1 MSGEKLLTAD
11 LFLQWFSK
19 TLNLR
24 FLNYDGLHFT
34 ALGLFLLSRFKNNN
48 QTLLVLLEDDAS
60 ARALYEFCC
69 CFDPGFV
76 YYFPKTHKAIS
87 HIQGFV
93 PEYKRYQTESYYALS
108 IKKPRLFISS
118 LSGVHEKLF
127 PARPNSFNNFLLK
140 ENTKTSRDSLVRVLN
155 KWGYNKNKKTFCPKT
170 FSVRGC
176 IVDVFPITSRYP
188 VRVEF
193 FDDRIESI
201 RRFNPTSQRTITR
214 TKETTLLPPIQI
226 NKKFISMFDLT
237 DKNTKKLFVKSKNNL
252 FSITENDPSSNTE
265 KIICS
270 LIEKNKIRSFLKE
283 TTHYKKIFVF
293 CNNRKQIKKVK
304 NILPPSA
311 TLVSG
316 NIPSSIVL
324 PKHRLCFLSFSCLSG
339 SSPEI
344 TSRWETGYGPGT
356 YGQGEEARL
365 KDLVPGDFLT
375 HKNFGVGQYQG
386 LKIITAK
393 EKKQECLKITYS
405 DNGVLYLPTEHLT
418 MIYKY
423 QHNGEGSVRM
433 STLGKSGWLRQ
444 KRRAK
449 QMAKGV
455 IKELIKTQ
463 TLRSLPRGFVYGHND
478 DLYKTLKESFP
489 YKETPDQKNAILNVV
504 QDMEK
509 ETPVDRLICGDVG
522 YGKTEVALRAIIK
535 SVSSNKTV
543 LFLAPTTLLADQHYI
558 LSKERLGPL
567 GVEIELLSR
576 FKTKTEQKKIIEKL
590 SNGFID
596 LLVGT
601 HRLLS
606 PDVIVPRLGL
616 LIVDEEQRFGVR
628 HKEIIK
634 KTRPN
639 IDIITLSATPI
650 PRTLQQSLVGIK
662 NISKIQTPPKLRK
675 PIETIVSYF
684 NWEAV
689 RFSVEREISRS
700 GQIYFLH
707 NDIDSMPFFHEKLSL
722 FFPLLSIGIAH
733 GKMKTKDLEPTV
745 LSFFAGDIDILLCTT
760 IIESGLDVANANTII
775 INNAQNFGLSQLY
788 QIRGRVGRSPKQA
801 YSLLF
806 VPAGLSIN
814 TTAFKRLKAMETYTQ
829 LGSGYDIAKKD
840 LELRGAGSMFGYE
853 QSGHLSFIGFE
864 MYCDLLKEAS
874 DEALGKH
881 EGKKKAPS
889 VHFGGHSLL
898 SSEYVPAEDD
908 RLYFYQ
914 RLSEAENTSQI
925 KDILSELK
933 DRFGRLPGPASS
945 LFRVAQMRVSLVG
958 SSVQT
963 LKITSSLCS
972 VVLCSFFPFSSVK
985 SIKEKISAKKPS
997 SKIKEKDGDIIIS
1010 VSVSNISASLKTAR
1024 YFINLFRV

>member
-1 MSGEKLLTAD
+1 MSGQKLLTAD

-24 FLNYDGLHFT
+24 FLNYSGLHIT

-48 QTLLVLLEDDAS
+48 QTLLVLLEDEAS
-60 ARALYEFCC
+60 SKALYEFCW
-69 CFDPGFV
+69 CFYPEFI
-76 YYFPKTHKAIS
+76 YYFPKTQKSIS

-93 PEYKRYQTESYYALS
+93 PEYKRHQTESYYALS
-108 IKKPRLFISS
+108 VKKPRLFICS
-118 LSGVHEKLF
+118 LSGVYEKLF
-127 PARPNSFNNFLLK
+127 PAGQNNFNDFLLK
-140 ENTKTSRDSLVRVLN
+140 EKTKISRESLVRVLN
-155 KWGYNKNKKTFCPKT
+155 KWGYNKNEKTICPKT
-170 FSVRGC
+170 YSVRGC
-176 IVDVFPITSRYP
+176 IVDVFPITSRHP
-188 VRVEF
+188 IRVEF
-193 FDDRIESI
+193 FNDTIESI
-201 RRFNPTSQRTITR
+201 RIFNPTSQRTITK
-214 TKETTLLPPIQI
+214 TKEITLLPPIQT
-226 NKKFISMFDLT
+226 NKKLISMFDLT
-237 DKNTKKLFVKSKNNL
+237 EKNTKKLFVKSKNNL
-252 FSITENDPSSNTE
+252 FSITENNPNSNTE

-270 LIEKNKIRSFLKE
+270 LIEKNKIRTTLKE
-283 TTHYKKIFVF
+283 KKHYKKIFVF

-304 NILPPSA
+304 KTLPPSA

-316 NIPSSIVL
+316 SIPESIVF
-324 PKHRLCFLSFSCLSG
+324 PEHRLFFLSFSFLSG
-339 SSPEI
+339 VAPE
-344 TSRWETGYGPGT
+344 TASRWETGDSPGT
-356 YGQGEEARL
+356 HGQARVARL

-393 EKKQECLKITYS
+393 EKKQECLKITYADS
-405 DNGVLYLPTEHLT
+405 GVLYLPTEHLT

-423 QHNGEGSVRM
+423 QQSGEGSVRM
-433 STLGKSGWLRQ
+433 SSLGKPGWLRQ

-455 IKELIKTQ
+455 IKDLIKNQ

-478 DLYKTLKESFP
+478 ELYKTLKESFP
-489 YKETPDQKNAILNVV
+489 YKETPDQKKAISSVV

-509 ETPVDRLICGDVG
+509 EMPIDRLICGDVG

-535 SVSSNKTV
+535 AVSSNKTV
-543 LFLAPTTLLADQHYI
+543 FFLAPTTLLADQHYI

-576 FKTKTEQKKIIEKL
+576 FKTKPEQNKILEKL
-590 SNGFID
+590 SGGFID

-616 LIVDEEQRFGVR
+616 LIIDEEQRFGVR

-634 KTRPN
+634 KIRPN

-662 NISKIQTPPKLRK
+662 NISKIDTPPKLRK

-684 NWEAV
+684 NWESV
-689 RFSVEREISRS
+689 RFAVEREISRN

-707 NDIDSMPFFHEKLSL
+707 NDIGSLPFFHKKLSL
-722 FFPLLSIGIAH
+722 MFPFLSIGIAH
-733 GKMKTKDLEPTV
+733 GKMKTITLEPTF
-745 LSFFAGDIDILLCTT
+745 LSFFAGETDLLLCTT

-806 VPAGLSIN
+806 VPDGVSIN
-814 TTAFKRLKAMETYTQ
+814 TVAFKRLKAMETYTQ
-829 LGSGYDIAKKD
+829 LGSGYDIAQRD

-853 QSGHLSFIGFE
+853 QSGHLSFVGFE

-881 EGKKKAPS
+881 EEKTKAPS
-889 VHFGGHSLL
+889 VHFGGHALL

-914 RLSEAENTSQI
+914 RLSEAENASKI
-925 KDILSELK
+925 KDVLSELK

-945 LFRVAQMRVSLVG
+945 LFRIAQMRASLVG

-963 LKITSSLCS
+963 LKIMSSLCS
-972 VVLCSFFPFSSVK
+972 VVLCSFFPFSSIK
-985 SIKEKISAKKPS
+985 SIEDRLSVKKPFY
-997 SKIKEKDGDIIIS
+997 KIKEMDGDITIS
-1010 VSVSNISASLKTAR
+1010 VSVPNISASLKTAR

>member
-1 MSGEKLLTAD
+1 MSGQKLLTAD

-19 TLNLR
+19 TLNLGL
-24 FLNYDGLHFT
+24 LNYNGLHIT

-48 QTLLVLLEDDAS
+48 QTLLVLLEDEAS
-60 ARALYEFCC
+60 SKALYEFCW
-69 CFDPGFV
+69 CFYPEFI
-76 YYFPKTHKAIS
+76 YYFPKTQKSIS

-93 PEYKRYQTESYYALS
+93 PEYKRHQTESYYALS
-108 IKKPRLFISS
+108 VKKPRLFICS
-118 LSGVHEKLF
+118 LSGVYEKLF
-127 PARPNSFNNFLLK
+127 PAGQNNFNDFLLK
-140 ENTKTSRDSLVRVLN
+140 EKTKISRESLVRVLN
-155 KWGYNKNKKTFCPKT
+155 KWGYNKNEKTICPKT
-170 FSVRGC
+170 YSVRGC
-176 IVDVFPITSRYP
+176 IVDVFPITSRHP
-188 VRVEF
+188 IRVEF
-193 FDDRIESI
+193 FNDTIESI
-201 RRFNPTSQRTITR
+201 RIFNPTSQRTITK
-214 TKETTLLPPIQI
+214 TKEITLLPPIQT
-226 NKKFISMFDLT
+226 NKKLISMFDLT
-237 DKNTKKLFVKSKNNL
+237 EKNTKKLFVKSKNNL
-252 FSITENDPSSNTE
+252 FSITENNPNSNTE

-270 LIEKNKIRSFLKE
+270 LIEKNKIRTTLKE
-283 TTHYKKIFVF
+283 KKHYKKIFVF

-304 NILPPSA
+304 KTLPPSA

-316 NIPSSIVL
+316 SIPESIVF
-324 PKHRLCFLSFSCLSG
+324 PEHRLFFLSFSCLSG
-339 SSPEI
+339 FAPE
-344 TSRWETGYGPGT
+344 TASRWETGDSPGT
-356 YGQGEEARL
+356 HGQGRVARL

-393 EKKQECLKITYS
+393 EKKQECLKITYADS
-405 DNGVLYLPTEHLT
+405 GVLYLPTEHLT

-423 QHNGEGSVRM
+423 QQSGEGSVRM
-433 STLGKSGWLRQ
+433 SSLGKPGWLRQ

-455 IKELIKTQ
+455 IKDLIKNQ
-463 TLRSLPRGFVYGHND
+463 VLRSLPRGFVYGHND
-478 DLYKTLKESFP
+478 GLYKALKESFP
-489 YKETPDQKNAILNVV
+489 YKETPDQKKAISSVV

-509 ETPVDRLICGDVG
+509 EMPIDRLICGDVG

-535 SVSSNKTV
+535 AVSSNKTV
-543 LFLAPTTLLADQHYI
+543 FFLAPTTLLADQHYI

-576 FKTKTEQKKIIEKL
+576 FKTKPEQNKILEKL
-590 SNGFID
+590 SGGFID

-616 LIVDEEQRFGVR
+616 LIIDEEQRFGVR

-634 KTRPN
+634 KIRPN

-662 NISKIQTPPKLRK
+662 NISKIDTPPKLRK

-684 NWEAV
+684 NWESV
-689 RFSVEREISRS
+689 RFAVEREISRN

-707 NDIDSMPFFHEKLSL
+707 NDIGSLPFFHKKLSL
-722 FFPLLSIGIAH
+722 MFPFLSIGIAH
-733 GKMKTKDLEPTV
+733 GKMKTKTLEPTV
-745 LSFFAGDIDILLCTT
+745 LSFFAGEIDLLLCTT

-806 VPAGLSIN
+806 VPAGVSIN
-814 TTAFKRLKAMETYTQ
+814 TAAFKRLKAMETYTQ
-829 LGSGYDIAKKD
+829 LGSGYDIAQRD

-853 QSGHLSFIGFE
+853 QSGHLSFVGFE

-881 EGKKKAPS
+881 EEKTKAPS
-889 VHFGGHSLL
+889 VHFGGHALL

-914 RLSEAENTSQI
+914 RLSEAENASKI
-925 KDILSELK
+925 KDVLSELK

-945 LFRVAQMRVSLVG
+945 LFRIAQMRASLVG

-963 LKITSSLCS
+963 LKIMSSLCS
-972 VVLCSFFPFSSVK
+972 VVLCSFFPFSSIK
-985 SIKEKISAKKPS
+985 SIEDRLSVKKPFY
-997 SKIKEKDGDIIIS
+997 KIKEMDGDITIS
-1010 VSVSNISASLKTAR
+1010 VSVPNISASLKTAR

>member
-1 MSGEKLLTAD
+1 MNEQKLLSTD
-11 LFLQWFSK
+11 LFLKWFSK
-19 TLNLR
+19 TLNLG
-24 FLNYDGLHFT
+24 FLNYGGLHIT

-48 QTLLVLLEDDAS
+48 QTLLVLLDDEAFS
-60 ARALYEFCC
+60 KALYEFCY
-69 CFDPGFV
+69 CFYQDFV
-76 YYFPKTHKAIS
+76 YYFPKTQKSIS

-93 PEYKRYQTESYYALS
+93 PEYKRYQTEAYYALS
-108 IKKPRLFISS
+108 VKKPKLFISS

-127 PARPNSFNNFLLK
+127 PARQNTFNSFLLK
-140 ENTKTSRDSLVRVLN
+140 ENTEISRDSLIRVLSR
-155 KWGYNKNKKTFCPKT
+155 WGYNKNEKTVCPKT
-170 FSVRGC
+170 YSVRGC
-176 IVDVFPITSRYP
+176 IVDVFPITSRHP
-188 VRVEF
+188 IRVEF
-193 FDDRIESI
+193 FNDRIESI
-201 RRFNPTSQRTITR
+201 RIFNPTSQRTITKI
-214 TKETTLLPPIQI
+214 KEIALLPPIQT

-252 FSITENDPSSNTE
+252 FSITENNPNSNTE

-270 LIEKNKIRSFLKE
+270 LIEKNKIRTTLKE
-283 TTHYKKIFVF
+283 TKHYKKIFVF

-304 NILPPSA
+304 KTLPPSA

-316 NIPSSIVL
+316 SIPASIVF
-324 PKHRLCFLSFSCLSG
+324 PEHRLCFLSFSCLSG
-339 SSPEI
+339 VAPNTI
-344 TSRWETGYGPGT
+344 SRWETGDSPGM
-356 YGQGEEARL
+356 YGQVGAARL
-365 KDLVPGDFLT
+365 KDLMPGDFLT
-375 HKNFGVGQYQG
+375 HKSFGVGQYQG

-405 DNGVLYLPTEHLT
+405 DGGVLYLPTEHLT

-423 QHNGEGSVRM
+423 QQAGGGHVRM
-433 STLGKSGWLRQ
+433 STLGKPSWLRQ

-449 QMAKGV
+449 QTAKSV
-455 IKELIKTQ
+455 IKDLIKTQ

-478 DLYKTLKESFP
+478 ELYKTLRESFP
-489 YKETPDQKNAILNVV
+489 YKETPDQKKAILSVV

-509 ETPVDRLICGDVG
+509 EMPVDRLICGDVG

-543 LFLAPTTLLADQHYI
+543 FFLAPTTLLADQHYI

-576 FKTKTEQKKIIEKL
+576 FKTKPEQKKILEKL
-590 SNGFID
+590 SNGSID

-606 PDVIVPRLGL
+606 ADVVAPRLGL

-634 KTRPN
+634 KIRPN

-662 NISKIQTPPKLRK
+662 NISKIDTPPKLRK

-689 RFSVEREISRS
+689 RFGVEREISRN

-707 NDIDSMPFFHEKLSL
+707 NDINSLPFFHKKLS
-722 FFPLLSIGIAH
+722 FMFPLLSIGIAH
-733 GKMKTKDLEPTV
+733 GKMKTKTLEPTV
-745 LSFFAGDIDILLCTT
+745 LSFFAGEIDILLCTT

-806 VPAGLSIN
+806 VPAGVSIN
-814 TTAFKRLKAMETYTQ
+814 AAAFKRLKAIETYTQ
-829 LGSGYDIAKKD
+829 LGSGYDIAQRD

-853 QSGHLSFIGFE
+853 QSGHLSPVGFE

-881 EGKKKAPS
+881 EEKKKAPS
-889 VHFGGHSLL
+889 VHFGGHAFI
-898 SSEYVPAEDD
+898 SSEYVPVEDD

-914 RLSEAENTSQI
+914 RLSEAENTSQV

-933 DRFGRLPGPASS
+933 DRFGPLPGPESS
-945 LFRVAQMRVSLVG
+945 LFSVAQVRISLVG

-963 LKITSSLCS
+963 LKIMSSFCS

-985 SIKEKISAKKPS
+985 SIEDKISAKKPS
-997 SKIKEKDGDIIIS
+997 YKIKEKDGDIIIS
-1010 VSVSNISASLKTAR
+1010 VSEPNISASLKTAR

>member
-1 MSGEKLLTAD
+1 MNGQKLLTPD

-19 TLNLR
+19 TLNLK
-24 FLNYDGLHFT
+24 FLNYDGLHIT
-34 ALGLFLLSRFKNNN
+34 ALGLFILSCFKNNN
-48 QTLLVLLEDDAS
+48 QTLLVLLEDEAS
-60 ARALYEFCC
+60 SKALYEFCC
-69 CFDPGFV
+69 CFYPDFI
-76 YYFPKTHKAIS
+76 YYFPKTQKSVS

-108 IKKPRLFISS
+108 VKKPRLFICS
-118 LSGVHEKLF
+118 LSGVYEKLF
-127 PARPNSFNNFLLK
+127 PAGQNNFNGFLLK
-140 ENTKTSRDSLVRVLN
+140 EKTKISRNSLVRVLN
-155 KWGYNKNKKTFCPKT
+155 KWGYNKNEKTVCPKT
-170 FSVRGC
+170 YSVRGC
-176 IVDVFPITSRYP
+176 IVDVFPITSRNP
-188 VRVEF
+188 IRVEF
-193 FDDRIESI
+193 FDDTIESI
-201 RRFNPTSQRTITR
+201 RIFNPTSQRTITK
-214 TKETTLLPPIQI
+214 TKETTLLPPIQT
-226 NKKFISMFDLT
+226 NKKLISMFDLT

-252 FSITENDPSSNTE
+252 FSITENNPNSNTK

-270 LIEKNKIRSFLKE
+270 LIEKNKIRTTLKE
-283 TTHYKKIFVF
+283 TKHYKKIFVF

-316 NIPSSIVL
+316 SIPSSIVF
-324 PKHRLCFLSFSCLSG
+324 PEHRLCFLSFSCLSG
-339 SSPEI
+339 VAPE
-344 TSRWETGYGPGT
+344 TAPRWETGDSPGT
-356 YGQGEEARL
+356 YGQVRAARL
-365 KDLVPGDFLT
+365 KDLEPGDFLI

-393 EKKQECLKITYS
+393 EKKQECLKITYA

-418 MIYKY
+418 MIYKH
-423 QHNGEGSVRM
+423 QQSGGGSVRM
-433 STLGKSGWLRQ
+433 SSLGKPGWLRQ

-449 QMAKGV
+449 QMAKSV
-455 IKELIKTQ
+455 IKDLIKTQ

-478 DLYKTLKESFP
+478 ELYKTLKESFP
-489 YKETPDQKNAILNVV
+489 YKETPDQKKAILSVV

-509 ETPVDRLICGDVG
+509 EMPVDRLICGDVG

-543 LFLAPTTLLADQHYI
+543 FFLAPTTLLADQHYI

-576 FKTKTEQKKIIEKL
+576 FKTKPEQKKILEKL
-590 SNGFID
+590 ANGFID

-606 PDVIVPRLGL
+606 ADVVVPRLGL

-634 KTRPN
+634 KIRPN

-662 NISKIQTPPKLRK
+662 NISKIDTPPKLRK

-689 RFSVEREISRS
+689 RFGVEREISRN

-707 NDIDSMPFFHEKLSL
+707 NDIDSLPFFHKKLSFL
-722 FFPLLSIGIAH
+722 FPLLSIGIAH
-733 GKMKTKDLEPTV
+733 GKMKTKTLEPTV

-806 VPAGLSIN
+806 VPAGVSIN
-814 TTAFKRLKAMETYTQ
+814 AAAFKRLKAIETYTQ
-829 LGSGYDIAKKD
+829 LGSGYNIAQRD

-853 QSGHLSFIGFE
+853 QSGHLSPVGFE

-874 DEALGKH
+874 DEAQGKH
-881 EGKKKAPS
+881 EEKKKVPS
-889 VHFGGHSLL
+889 VHFGGHAFI
-898 SSEYVPAEDD
+898 SSEYVPVEDD

-914 RLSEAENTSQI
+914 RLSEAENTSQV
-925 KDILSELK
+925 KDVLSELK
-933 DRFGRLPGPASS
+933 DRFGPLPGPESS
-945 LFRVAQMRVSLVG
+945 LFSVAQVRISLVG

-963 LKITSSLCS
+963 LKIMSSFCS

-985 SIKEKISAKKPS
+985 SIEDKISAKKPS
-997 SKIKEKDGDIIIS
+997 YKIKEKDGDIIIS
-1010 VSVSNISASLKTAR
+1010 VSEPNISASLKTAR